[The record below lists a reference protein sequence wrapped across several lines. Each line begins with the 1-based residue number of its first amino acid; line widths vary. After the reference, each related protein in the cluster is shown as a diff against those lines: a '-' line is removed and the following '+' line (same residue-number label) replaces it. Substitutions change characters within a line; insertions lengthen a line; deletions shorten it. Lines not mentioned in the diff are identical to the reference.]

1 MAQVLAMTRIP
12 EPGPPS
18 KLSGTVRS
26 IEHARRRRRRSI
38 AASGRIGVLI
48 VAGDALMR
56 AGLRRLLDD
65 DAGLT
70 VLGEAANGSEAARQH
85 SLTDA
90 DVVVLDAG
98 RRESE
103 AVELALALRGR
114 AAVLLLTEHDAGDP
128 MLAALRAGDAGVL
141 PRDSHPADLASAVR
155 TVANGGALLPPRT
168 TRRLIS
174 ELVRI
179 PNPTE

>member
-1 MAQVLAMTRIP
+1 MALQLATRIP
-12 EPGPPS
+12 EPDASSQP
-18 KLSGTVRS
+18 SGTVRS

-90 DVVVLDAG
+90 EVVVLDAG
-98 RRESE
+98 RHASE
-103 AVELALALRGR
+103 AIDLALAARQPSGPPRRGGPHR
-114 AAVLLLTEHDAGDP
+114 RERRCAAAPAHDAQADQ
-128 MLAALRAGDAGVL
+128 RA
-141 PRDSHPADLASAVR
+141 R
-155 TVANGGALLPPRT
+155 ANPQPH
-168 TRRLIS
+168 
-174 ELVRI
+174 
-179 PNPTE
+179 

>member
-1 MAQVLAMTRIP
+1 MAVHLMTARIP
-12 EPGPPS
+12 EPGAS
-18 KLSGTVRS
+18 SQGSGTVRS
-26 IEHARRRRRRSI
+26 IDHARRRRRSSI

-48 VAGDALMR
+48 VAGDAPMR

-114 AAVLLLTEHDAGDP
+114 AAVLLLTEHEAGDR
-128 MLAALRAGDAGVL
+128 MLAALRAGVAGVL

-155 TVANGGALLPPRT
+155 TVANGGALLPPHT